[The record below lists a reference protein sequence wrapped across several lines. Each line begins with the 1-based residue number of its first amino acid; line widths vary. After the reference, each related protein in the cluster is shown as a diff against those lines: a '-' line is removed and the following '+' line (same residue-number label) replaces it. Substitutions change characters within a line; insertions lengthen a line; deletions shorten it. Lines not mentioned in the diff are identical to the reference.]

1 MIRRKVQVV
10 VRRKAFWEVRRKVQ
24 GLFRRKRLGEVRRKA
39 PAERYKIKQQ

>member
-1 MIRRKVQVV
+1 MQVV